1 MSEIHTFIIWEK
13 AREKE
18 AEILSDLKKNFRIL
32 QICEINW
39 SEEKFEENLLRLYG
53 NSLKKSSAKK
63 NVCGSGAFLL
73 IIVRDENPTYSK
85 RNTLHGEDTVNVNI
99 FDKKIKYRKIVGG
112 GQRVHASN
120 SEKESNRAIG
130 LILNKSS
137 ENFEKYE
144 GEKLEIIKIS
154 NDIAGSIQWDSLEQ
168 FFTILNQ
175 SLDYVVLRNFEE
187 LPNNFKIGFKGD
199 IDILAEDKN
208 EIELISNAKKISP
221 QNFGRRFR
229 ILVNNEKIHLDLRY
243 VGDGYL
249 DEEWQKSILDKRI
262 SRSGIFVPNEKNYF
276 YSYLYH
282 CLIQKKSISEIHAR
296 KISKL
301 GKNIAKNIDIVKDNN
316 KENFREELEQFLKKE
331 NFSYSQPI
339 DNSVFFDNEFVNQSN
354 KIKITKK
361 EGIREQNTSS
371 YIRLI
376 QNSFFI
382 LRSEGIRSLLQAAK
396 AKFGK

>member
-1 MSEIHTFIIWEK
+1 METVS
-13 AREKE
+13 
-18 AEILSDLKKNFRIL
+18 KNHL
-32 QICEINW
+32 Q
-39 SEEKFEENLLRLYG
+39 
-53 NSLKKSSAKK
+53 KK

-73 IIVRDENPTYSK
+73 IIVRDENPAYAK

-99 FDKKIKYRKIVGG
+99 FDKKIKYRKIAGG

-130 LILNKSS
+130 LILNKTS
-137 ENFEKYE
+137 ENFEKCKE
-144 GEKLEIIKIS
+144 EKLESKKIS
-154 NDIAGSIQWDSLEQ
+154 NDIVGSIQWDSLEQ

-175 SLDYVVLRNFEE
+175 SLNYVVLRNFEE

-249 DEEWQKSILDKRI
+249 DEEWEKSILNKRI
-262 SRSGIFVPNEKNYF
+262 SKNGIFVPNEKNYF

-282 CLIQKKSISEIHAR
+282 CLIQKKSMSEIHVKR
-296 KISKL
+296 ISKL
-301 GKNIAKNIDIVKDNN
+301 GKNIRKNIDIVKYDN
-316 KENFREELEQFLKKE
+316 KENFREELEEFLKKE
-331 NFSYSQPI
+331 NFSYSRPI

-382 LRSEGIRSLLQAAK
+382 LRSEGIRSLFQAAK